1 MSSLS
6 EYYNLTPRERAAWK
20 QHFRKYPPGD
30 FLVQRLLAILISM
43 VGSIGG
49 GKNVKPQD
57 IAPWLDWENE
67 TENEKTDTLEM
78 QALQMIMDLKQD
90 KE

>member
-30 FLVQRLLAILISM
+30 FLVQRLLAVIASM
-43 VGSIGG
+43 IASIGG
-49 GKNVKPQD
+49 GKSVKPSE
-57 IAPWLDWENE
+57 IAPWLDWE
-67 TENEKTDTLEM
+67 TENDNVKSLEM
-78 QALQMIMDLKQD
+78 QALNAIMDLKQD
-90 KE
+90 KQ